1 MVQVTYGD
9 NAVAFYTPTI
19 NTGGGPG
26 GGPGGNNKLVI
37 STPTTPTLAT
47 GNTINGGTEYFDGN
61 CIVGG
66 TVGIDEVEGGQ
77 QRVNDPRV
85 FTLDGRYLGT
95 EVPATFRGVY
105 LQNGKKH
112 IKLQ

>member
-1 MVQVTYGD
+1 M
-9 NAVAFYTPTI
+9 AFYTPTI

-26 GGPGGNNKLVI
+26 GPGGGPGSSSTTYI
-37 STPTTPTLAT
+37 SAPTTPSLSN
-47 GNTINGGTEYFDGN
+47 GNNISDGTSLFDGN
-61 CIVGG
+61 CYVGG
-66 TVGIDEVEGGQ
+66 NGGTTGIDDVDAEQ
-77 QRVNDPRV
+77 LINDPRV
-85 FTLDGRYLGT
+85 FTIDGRYLGT